1 MFLDYE
7 RWPATAR
14 RRRGEGG
21 GKGLT
26 PDFECQPE
34 ESGLFLK
41 ALGASGY
48 LRKLPGQSVGRWAE
62 GRDYTVALD
71 GG

>member
-1 MFLDYE
+1 M
-7 RWPATAR
+7 AC
-14 RRRGEGG
+14 RGEEDGS

-48 LRKLPGQSVGRWAE
+48 LRKLPGQSVGTWAE
-62 GRDYTVALD
+62 GRDYTVAL
-71 GG
+71 GTG